1 MDAEADPPQNPIT
14 RHKCLACY
22 KQYKKKEHLI
32 EHMKTSY
39 HSVHQPR
46 CGVCQKHCK
55 SFESLRE
62 HLTGPLPRGIC
73 SKIFSQ
79 QGCQLCL
86 ALFDSPG
93 SLIDHRKICRISAP
107 TCPGTS
113 ALPYIDSQFD
123 CQDSSDEN
131 HAGEGPGGAVAMD
144 CEMVG
149 GGSDGSLELCAR
161 VCLVDEDERLIF
173 HTYVQPEIPV
183 TNYRYDIT
191 GLTEEHLRNA
201 MPLKEVREKL
211 LQILHNGESIGK
223 VRLDGGKAR
232 LLVGHDLAHDL
243 DCLKMNYPDH
253 MLRDTAKYRPLM
265 KTNLVSHSLKYLTRT
280 YLGYDIQSGTHDPYE
295 DCISVMRLYKR
306 IRSQLHPEE
315 DHGTMTL
322 SNNIVGMPDSWISRE
337 LDNLTPDELYAMS
350 RSDYKCWCLD
360 LIPRLSA

>member
-1 MDAEADPPQNPIT
+1 
-14 RHKCLACY
+14 
-22 KQYKKKEHLI
+22 
-32 EHMKTSY
+32 MKTSN
-39 HSVHQPR
+39 HSVHQPA

-62 HLTGPLPRGIC
+62 HLTGPLPKGVC
-73 SKIFSQ
+73 SKTFSQ
-79 QGCQLCL
+79 RGCQLCL
-86 ALFDSPG
+86 VLFDSPG
-93 SLIDHRKICRISAP
+93 SLIAHRQTCRLSAP
-107 TCPGTS
+107 TRLGTKD
-113 ALPYIDSQFD
+113 LTYIDSQFD

-131 HAGEGPGGAVAMD
+131 HAGRGTGGTVAMD

-161 VCLVDEDERLIF
+161 VCLVDEDENLIF
-173 HTYVQPEIPV
+173 HTYVRPLMTV

-201 MPLKEVREKL
+201 MPLYEVREKVL
-211 LQILHNGESIGK
+211 KILYNGESIGK
-223 VRLDGGKAR
+223 VRLNGGRAK

-243 DCLKMNYPDH
+243 DCLNMNYPDH

-306 IRSQLHPEE
+306 IRAQIHPEEEE
-315 DHGTMTL
+315 DHGTSTP
-322 SNNIVGMPDSWISRE
+322 SNRIVGMPDCWRSKE
-337 LDNLTPDELYAMS
+337 LDNLTPDQLYAMS

-360 LIPRLSA
+360 LRSKLPT

>member
-93 SLIDHRKICRISAP
+93 SLIGHRETCRLSAP

-131 HAGEGPGGAVAMD
+131 HAGEGPGGAVAID

-191 GLTEEHLRNA
+191 GLTEEHLKNA
-201 MPLKEVREKL
+201 IPLKKVREKL
-211 LQILHNGESIGK
+211 LQILQNGESIGK

-265 KTNLVSHSLKYLTRT
+265 KTNLVSHSLN
-280 YLGYDIQSGTHDPYE
+280 YDIQSGTHDPYE

>member
-1 MDAEADPPQNPIT
+1 MDAKAEPPQNPAK
-14 RHKCLACY
+14 RHKCSACY

-62 HLTGPLPRGIC
+62 HLTGPLPKGIC
-73 SKIFSQ
+73 SKVFSQ

-86 ALFDSPG
+86 TLFANPR
-93 SLIDHRKICRISAP
+93 SLTEHRETCRLTAP
-107 TCPGTS
+107 VPLGTS
-113 ALPYIDSQFD
+113 ALPYISPQFD
-123 CQDSSDEN
+123 CRDSSNEN
-131 HAGEGPGGAVAMD
+131 LADSRPGAIAID

-161 VCLVDEDERLIF
+161 VCLIDEDENLIF
-173 HTYVQPEIPV
+173 HTYVRPQLPV

-191 GLTEEHLRNA
+191 GLTEEHFRDA
-201 MPLKEVREKL
+201 MPLKKVQEKI
-211 LQILHNGESIGK
+211 LQILYNGESIGRA
-223 VRLDGGKAR
+223 RLDGGKAR
-232 LLVGHDLAHDL
+232 FLVGHDLAHDL

-280 YLGYDIQSGTHDPYE
+280 YLGYDIQTGTHDPYE
-295 DCISVMRLYKR
+295 DCVSALRLYKR
-306 IRSQLHPEE
+306 IRGQSHQDEGY
-315 DHGTMTL
+315 GTLTPSDTL
-322 SNNIVGMPDSWISRE
+322 LGMCHSWKSKE
-337 LDNLTPDELYAMS
+337 LDNLTPDELYALS
-350 RSDYKCWCLD
+350 RSDY
-360 LIPRLSA
+360 